1 MDGCMHGGVLYAVCT
16 HGLHGVF
23 FSVFWSGCMIP
34 PQFLL
39 GLHMMGLFV
48 FFDVDAPLFRE
59 KPTK

>member
-1 MDGCMHGGVLYAVCT
+1 MDGCMGEFCT
-16 HGLHGVF
+16 LCAHMDFTAF
-23 FSVFWSGCMIP
+23 FFLFFWSGRMIP